1 MGCCF
6 FNWWSLLLELSEQ
19 LRELGTK
26 SNVILKTFPFLPP
39 TFPNKVFQYHLNNHI
54 QLAVLVVS
62 LAEEKV
68 QKSKKKWGKGSKK
81 YQENLLPLI
90 HSGVLPWWPTYIHI
104 FSSSANAKLG
114 TTLLNQFQEK
124 NWICEFKVDQLGLG
138 WQFIASWSWCWIA
151 IPGRQIYEGSYD
163 TGLVLVKNRK
173 MARICKIW
181 LVICTNTIF
190 DLGNI

>member
-1 MGCCF
+1 MRHLIFSFVIFWLYIQMGEVPSF
-6 FNWWSLLLELSEQ
+6 FQGLSVRGRNWSDEIPSP
-19 LRELGTK
+19 T
-26 SNVILKTFPFLPP
+26 LP
-39 TFPNKVFQYHLNNHI
+39 KVFQYHFNI
-54 QLAVLVVS
+54 QLLVVS

-138 WQFIASWSWCWIA
+138 WQFITSWSWCWIA
-151 IPGRQIYEGSYD
+151 IPGRQIYEGSCD
-163 TGLVLVKNRK
+163 TGRGGAGKEQKSATNLGKY
-173 MARICKIW
+173 IW
-181 LVICTNTIF
+181 QF
-190 DLGNI
+190 GKSK